1 MRYMTIIVLVLATLL
16 IVACA
21 SQPSSTQKTDNADVR
36 QNTDISDEL
45 NIESIESAEEN
56 ISAEEDLQDV
66 SSVIDDW

>member
-1 MRYMTIIVLVLATLL
+1 MTIIVLVLANLL